1 MTEPVAYLQLDIHGK
16 EMVHIEKDM
25 NGYETKPLYTAEQ
38 LHPRVKMTQA
48 EFDEWKE
55 LYEDRHATTIYDFI
69 IYVLNRSD
77 SYPDMTNKLMC
88 GSGAVKAK
96 SQAKIAD
103 LIVNYNPDDP
113 EETIEI
119 VPNMKWFVRSKE
131 PRGED
136 EDEYYLFLSGYN
148 LYDLEYFPFNVNAK
162 QFDTK
167 EEAERW
173 ENPLTEAVL
182 LPIEGNDI

>member
-1 MTEPVAYLQLDIHGK
+1 MTEPVAYWHIPQIENEEIFVSFNPSKTSNFEDI
-16 EMVHIEKDM
+16 
-25 NGYETKPLYTAEQ
+25 PLYTAED
-38 LHPRVKMTQA
+38 LHPRVKMTLA
-48 EFDEWKE
+48 EFYEWKE

-103 LIVNYNPDDP
+103 LIVNYNPDNP

-119 VPNMKWFVRSKE
+119 VPNMKWFVVVTN
-131 PRGED
+131 PIVHAGWT
-136 EDEYYLFLSGYN
+136 YLSVDGIKRIS
-148 LYDLEYFPFNVNAK
+148 YDAPKSEAK
-162 QFDTK
+162 KFDTK
-167 EEAERW
+167 EKAEEW
-173 ENPLTEAVL
+173 LNPLTKAVK
-182 LPIEGNDI
+182 LPVEGE

>member
-1 MTEPVAYLQLDIHGK
+1 MTEPVAYWHIPQIENEEIFVSFNPSKTSNFEDI
-16 EMVHIEKDM
+16 
-25 NGYETKPLYTAEQ
+25 PLYTAED
-38 LHPRVKMTQA
+38 LHPRMKMTLA

-55 LYEDRHATTIYDFI
+55 LYKDRHATTIYDFI

-103 LIVNYNPDDP
+103 LIVNYNPDNP

-119 VPNMKWFVRSKE
+119 VPNMKWFVVVTN
-131 PRGED
+131 PIVHAGWT
-136 EDEYYLFLSGYN
+136 YLSVDGIKRIS
-148 LYDLEYFPFNVNAK
+148 YDAPKSEAK
-162 QFDTK
+162 KFDTK
-167 EEAERW
+167 EKAEEW
-173 ENPLTEAVL
+173 KNPLTEVVL
-182 LPIEGNDI
+182 LPIEGDD